1 MFRKQ
6 FGGKGLI
13 DIKVGY
19 ANGIPTIGN
28 VNYEKVCSGSTEFVE
43 AVQLSYEPENLQ
55 LEANL
60 DIFFRMHDPTT
71 VNSQGP
77 DKGTQYRSAIMTHD
91 DKDNKVAWEIKQK
104 MQAEWYPGHQ
114 IASFPVLIQPF
125 ILVIMPLLK
134 ILPKNRM
141 VRGSNTCST
150 VARLALSF
158 VVLGP
163 LMDESAILEP
173 YLSMMSPRSVKVLGA
188 VAGGLWVP
196 LSNSVSESESESVVE
211 SSSEVFALS
220 KSFPVILGPVG
231 SPSTAFSPSKLL
243 NGAKLLPISIT
254 TSGRKSTSSQ

>member
-55 LEANL
+55 LEAIL

-114 IASFPVLIQPF
+114 IVTIIEPIKVRHDAENYHQQYLAKNPGGYDCPTHF
-125 ILVIMPLLK
+125 IRTK
-134 ILPKNRM
+134 PK
-141 VRGSNTCST
+141 
-150 VARLALSF
+150 A
-158 VVLGP
+158 
-163 LMDESAILEP
+163 
-173 YLSMMSPRSVKVLGA
+173 
-188 VAGGLWVP
+188 
-196 LSNSVSESESESVVE
+196 
-211 SSSEVFALS
+211 
-220 KSFPVILGPVG
+220 
-231 SPSTAFSPSKLL
+231 
-243 NGAKLLPISIT
+243 
-254 TSGRKSTSSQ
+254 